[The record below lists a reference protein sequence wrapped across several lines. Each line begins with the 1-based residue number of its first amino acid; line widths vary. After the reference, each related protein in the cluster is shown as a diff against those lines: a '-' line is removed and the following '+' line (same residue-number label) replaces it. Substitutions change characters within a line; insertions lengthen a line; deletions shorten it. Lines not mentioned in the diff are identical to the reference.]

1 MMKKVSVSILSCD
14 SVLDDLEELDET
26 DVDYIHVDSMDGKFV
41 DNKNNPYHYLKEFC
55 KYSKKPLDVHLMEI
69 DPRHSIEKYASL
81 NTEMITIHLEIQE
94 DISSLL
100 NLIHSYG
107 IKAGLAISPDTD
119 IELLDPYFDE
129 IDLILVMSVY
139 PGYGGQKFIA
149 STVDKVK
156 QIKKKFIKQ
165 KKDILISVDGGVALD
180 EKLILPDADI
190 LVSGSYIVKS
200 SSYQDKI
207 TSLR

>member
-1 MMKKVSVSILSCD
+1 MKKVSVSFLSCD
-14 SVLDDLEELDET
+14 DVLDDLDELDET

-55 KYSKKPLDVHLMEI
+55 KYSKKTLDVHLMEEN
-69 DPRHSIEKYASL
+69 PEHSIEKYASL
-81 NTEMITIHLEIQE
+81 NTEMISIHIEIQE
-94 DISSLL
+94 DISKLL

-119 IELLDPYFDE
+119 PLLLEPYFEE
-129 IDLILVMSVY
+129 IDFILVMGVY
-139 PGYGGQKFIA
+139 PGYGGQKFIL
-149 STVDKVK
+149 STIDKIK
-156 QIKKKFIKQ
+156 QIKKELSHF
-165 KKDILISVDGGVALD
+165 KKEILISVDGGVGLK
-180 EKLILPDADI
+180 EKELLKEADI

-200 SSYQDKI
+200 DSYQDRI